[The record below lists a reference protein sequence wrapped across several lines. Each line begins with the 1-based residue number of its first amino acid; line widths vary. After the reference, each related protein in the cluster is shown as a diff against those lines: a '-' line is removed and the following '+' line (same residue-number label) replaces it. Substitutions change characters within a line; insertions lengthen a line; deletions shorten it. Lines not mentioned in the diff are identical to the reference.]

1 MEGSDMKTVER
12 SKKRK
17 GKENLGF
24 FEMSKLLRIYIHSTN
39 FGYGYE

>member
-17 GKENLGF
+17 GKENSGL
-24 FEMSKLLRIYIHSTN
+24 FEMSKLQRIHIHSTN